1 METSSPPTKATGPW
15 KSIAVTSFYIVCFY
29 SGLAFVLAATLVGA
43 YFYRQESRPT
53 LPAPWNTSALVATAS
68 PTYAS
73 NDGKSLEL
81 SYTVKNNTVLNYSQ
95 DDEAAKKLRLMIKNQ
110 DGELSPPFE
119 NKELK
124 LLSTPIFIP
133 AGQTGAL
140 SLSIEDS
147 DLPTPKDREVKA
159 DYDERVRTYLET
171 EYTRFTGFALYDD
184 VNRYQINLPKWAE
197 EKPAN

>member
-1 METSSPPTKATGPW
+1 METSSPPTKATGGW
-15 KSIAVTSFYIVCFY
+15 KRTAIVSFYIVSFY
-29 SGLAFVLAATLVGA
+29 SGLAFVLAAILVGA

-53 LPAPWNTSALVATAS
+53 LPEPWNTSAFVAAAP
-68 PTYAS
+68 PTYVS
-73 NDGKSLEL
+73 NNGKSLEL
-81 SYTVKNNTVLNYSQ
+81 SYSVKNNTVLDYSQ
-95 DDEAAKKLRLMIKNQ
+95 DDESAKKLRLMIKDQ
-110 DGELSPPFE
+110 DRELSPPFE
-119 NKELK
+119 NKGLK
-124 LLSTPIFIP
+124 LLYTPIFIP